1 MAWVALF
8 TRRLLFSTTVVGS
21 IVTVVVVAADA
32 KRLAMDMVLHA
43 YDLFFYL
50 GSWSTLSYLWSDHR
64 IYIIELMVALGL
76 TVLAGWVTWRMDPT
90 RVHRAY
96 SALAIL
102 LFAVLSNVGANMKGE
117 RRNTQFYWEDMY
129 LASFSTPRGR
139 RLPRRYGG
147 AR

>member
-1 MAWVALF
+1 MRPLGPRTAALVSLAVILALQWHIMWQEGWWPSILFVNSVTLMLVAWVALF

-64 IYIIELMVALGL
+64 IYIIEL
-76 TVLAGWVTWRMDPT
+76 W
-90 RVHRAY
+90 
-96 SALAIL
+96 S
-102 LFAVLSNVGANMKGE
+102 LS
-117 RRNTQFYWEDMY
+117 D
-129 LASFSTPRGR
+129 
-139 RLPRRYGG
+139 
-147 AR
+147 